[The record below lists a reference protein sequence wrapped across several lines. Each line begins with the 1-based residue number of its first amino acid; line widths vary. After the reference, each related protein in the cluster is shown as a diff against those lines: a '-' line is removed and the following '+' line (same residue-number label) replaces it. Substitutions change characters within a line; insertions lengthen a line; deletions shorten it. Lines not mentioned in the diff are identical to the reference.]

1 MDFGALPP
9 EINSARMYAGAG
21 ARPLLAASVA
31 WEELAAEL
39 QFAASAYSSLVT
51 GLTGG
56 PWLGP
61 AAVAAAS
68 AAMPFAVWMGAT
80 AAQAEEAAGQARAA
94 MAAYETAYAMTV
106 PPAVIAANRALLAVL
121 VATNFFGQNSPA
133 IAATEAHYSEM
144 WVQDSAAMY
153 GYAGSSA
160 AASTL
165 TPFEAPPQVTDA
177 AGLAAQATAVS
188 EATGEAAATQVSLA
202 SLVSSVPAALEGL
215 AAPAAASTPG
225 SIPFASL
232 ASGLGS
238 FPPSSTGDWANFMM
252 MSTTPIY
259 ALSSLLSM
267 AQTMQ
272 SMGVTAAQQV
282 ATEAAELAAE
292 AAGAAATGVDAL
304 GAGVAGAMGQAASL
318 GSLSVPSTWTSVIP
332 TAHLTGISSALP
344 GAGSNGLGGVPPS
357 LLGGMPRTAAAP
369 GPAPGPRYGLIPTVM
384 AQPPSAGYGTAI

>member
-9 EINSARMYAGAG
+9 EINSGRMYAGAG
-21 ARPLLAASVA
+21 AGPLLAASVA
-31 WEELAAEL
+31 WEALAAEL
-39 QFAASAYSSLVT
+39 QFAASAYVSLIT
-51 GLTGG
+51 GLTSG

-61 AAVAAAS
+61 AAVAAA
-68 AAMPFAVWMGAT
+68 AAATPYAVWMGAT
-80 AAQAEEAAGQARAA
+80 AAQAEETAGQAAA
-94 MAAYETAYAMTV
+94 AVAAYETAYAMTV
-106 PPAVIAANRALLAVL
+106 PPAVIAANRSLLAAL
-121 VATNFFGQNSPA
+121 IATNFFGQNSPA

-144 WVQDSAAMY
+144 WAQDSAAMY

-160 AASTL
+160 TAAAL

-188 EATGEAAATQVSLA
+188 GATGDAAATQMSLA
-202 SLVSSVPAALEGL
+202 SLVSSVPGALEGL

-225 SIPFASL
+225 SMPFASI
-232 ASGLGS
+232 ASELGS
-238 FPPSSTGDWANFMM
+238 FPLSSTGDWANFMM

-282 ATEAAELAAE
+282 AAEAAEVAAE
-292 AAGAAATGVDAL
+292 VAGAAATGADAL
-304 GAGVAGAMGQAASL
+304 GAGVVGAMGQAASL
-318 GSLSVPSTWTSVIP
+318 GSLSVPPAWTSVIP
-332 TAHLTGISSALP
+332 TAHLTGVSSALP
-344 GAGSNGLGGVPPS
+344 GANGLGGVPPS
-357 LLGGMPRTAAAP
+357 LLGGMPRGAAAAR
-369 GPAPGPRYGLIPTVM
+369 PAPGPRYGLIPTVM